1 VQDKLALKADIKL
14 IQAPH
19 QIPSMWDLILCVSN
33 LIHNRFSSH
42 FAWRRLFSC
51 RVERHLCA
59 CVCVCLHCMSI
70 CLSASDFYSI
80 KPVACAI
87 GTRVIIWQNT
97 WL

>member
-1 VQDKLALKADIKL
+1 MEEA
-14 IQAPH
+14 
-19 QIPSMWDLILCVSN
+19 ILLQGGEAFV
-33 LIHNRFSSH
+33 
-42 FAWRRLFSC
+42 
-51 RVERHLCA
+51 